1 MSRRSIPVAFGLASG
16 VLALFTVPSAEPAST
31 PAVSLDSQFKTVVR
45 PFVEQYCVA
54 CHSGASPAAG
64 FDLASYTSMD
74 MVLRDHPRWALVI
87 DKLGSKQMPPAG
99 MPAPTDVERNKIV
112 GWVKAMRNEEARKH
126 AGDPG
131 PVLARRLS
139 NAEYNYTV
147 RDLTGQDIQPTKEF
161 PIDPANQAG
170 FDNSGES
177 LDMSPAL
184 LNKYLQAARDVAD
197 HVVFTPD
204 GLDFAPNPM
213 LVETDK
219 DKYSIER
226 IIDFYKSQDT
236 DFADYFAAAWRYKN
250 RVALGHPTA
259 TLASTAASSK
269 VSPKYLPLVWKILE
283 ETSAQRAKEVGPI
296 KKLQTMWLAL
306 PVAGKARQEPA
317 REKFTAMRD
326 WVVRLRL
333 DTGMQ
338 YATPVVK
345 GLPGASEALMDWKLQ
360 MFADHRRDSDP
371 AALRNDEDPAPVVGP
386 IPRYPGLHQD
396 AAPHWAAV
404 MNKSRAEDPDLVVP
418 KASHAKYQESFAR
431 FANVFPDQFFASE
444 RGRYF
449 PDDSQDKGRLL
460 SAGYHNVMGYYRD
473 DTALQQLILNDAQI
487 KDLNRL
493 WTEFD
498 FVAAHTSR
506 TMVQF
511 YFNQSGEAYGRGAE
525 GGSPRPADHAVT
537 DTEVIMKL
545 KADYLAKAAADPNN
559 SPLASG
565 AITEHFDRINATL
578 RNLEKMHTDAEPQHL
593 VALQKL
599 AAKAYRRPLTQ
610 HEKDDIVAFYHQLRD
625 KGGLSH
631 EDAVRDSIVSILMS
645 PDFSYRFDLAPTATS
660 TKQMNKPGSAKIV
673 PAALTTPASPS
684 GVALSNYELA
694 SRLSYFLWS
703 SMPDDELLS
712 HAAKGD
718 LQNPVVL
725 LSQVRRMMK
734 DDKVADFATEFG
746 GNWLEF
752 RHFENYNGV
761 DRNRFPAFTNDLREA
776 MFGEPIH
783 FIGDVMQRNKSVL
796 DMLYGNYTFVNPALA
811 KFYDIDVPEF
821 ALTPPPPP
829 APPRT
834 GGGRGVLPAEAPV
847 LPKYVDSNTTDNTW
861 VKIDDASKY
870 ERGGLIPMAVFLTQ
884 NSPGL
889 RTSPVKRGHWMVS
902 RLLGE
907 AIPPPP
913 PNIPA
918 LPNDEAT
925 TNAPI
930 KVLLSEH
937 RKNPMCAQC
946 HMRFDVFG
954 LTMEG
959 YGPIGEARTKDLGG
973 RTVDPSATLPGN
985 VEEAGFKGVQ
995 QYIKEHRQEGFI
1007 DGMTR
1012 KLLSYAL
1019 DRSLIL
1025 SDEPLIAKMEARL
1038 AANGYRFDS
1047 LVETIVTSP
1056 QFRNKRGAEPADDS
1070 APSRAEESKPAGQ
1083 KIAEV
1088 KKGM

>member
-45 PFVEQYCVA
+45 PFVEQYCVV
-54 CHSGASPAAG
+54 CHSGATPAAG
-64 FDLASYTSMD
+64 FDIGSYTSMD
-74 MVLRDHPRWALVI
+74 MVIHDHPRWALVI

-99 MPAPTDVERNKIV
+99 MPGPSDADRQKIIA
-112 GWVKAMRNEEARKH
+112 WVKAMRNEEARKH

-139 NAEYNYTV
+139 NAEYAYTI
-147 RDLTGQDIQPTKEF
+147 RDLTGQDINPTKEF
-161 PIDPANQAG
+161 PVDPANQAG

-177 LDMSPAL
+177 LQMSPAL
-184 LNKYLQAARDVAD
+184 LNKYLQAAREVAN
-197 HVVFTPD
+197 HVVFLPD

-226 IIDFYKSQDT
+226 IINFYNSQDT
-236 DFADYFAAAWRYKN
+236 DFADYFAAAWRYKY
-250 RVALGHPTA
+250 RAALGHPKA
-259 TLASTAASSK
+259 TLASTAASSN
-269 VSPKYLPLVWKILE
+269 VSPKYLPLVWKILQ
-283 ETSAQRAKEVGPI
+283 ETPAQRAKEVGPI
-296 KKLQTMWLAL
+296 KKLQKMWMAL
-306 PVAGKARQEPA
+306 PAPGATKQEPA
-317 REKFTAMRD
+317 REQFTAMRD
-326 WVVRLRL
+326 WVVRIRL

-338 YATPVVK
+338 YATPLVK
-345 GLPGASEALMDWKLQ
+345 GLPSASEALMDWKLQ

-371 AALRNDEDPAPVVGP
+371 AALRNDEDPPPVVAP
-386 IPRYPGLHQD
+386 IPRYPGLHRD
-396 AAPHWAAV
+396 GAAHWAAV
-404 MNKSRAEDPDLVVP
+404 INKSRAEDPDLVVP
-418 KASHAKYQESFAR
+418 KASRAKYEESFAR
-431 FANVFPDQFFASE
+431 FANVFPDQFYASE

-487 KDLNRL
+487 KELNRL
-493 WTEFD
+493 WTDFD
-498 FVAAHTSR
+498 FVAAHTAR
-506 TMVQF
+506 TFVQF

-537 DTEVIMKL
+537 DTEIIMKL
-545 KADYLAKAAADPNN
+545 KADYLAKAAADPAN
-559 SPLASG
+559 SPLAAG
-565 AITEHFDRINATL
+565 AITEHFDRIDATL
-578 RNLEKMHTDAEPQHL
+578 RNLEKMHAEAEPKQL
-593 VALQKL
+593 VALQKF
-599 AAKAYRRPLTQ
+599 AEKAYRRPLTQ
-610 HEKDDIVAFYHQLRD
+610 AEKDDIVAFYHELRD

-631 EDAVRDSIVSILMS
+631 EDAIRDSIVSVLMS

-660 TKQMNKPGSAKIV
+660 SKQTSKSGSAKVV
-673 PAALTTPASPS
+673 PAALTTPGSA
-684 GVALSNYELA
+684 GVPLSNYELA

-703 SMPDDELLS
+703 SMPDEELLS

-718 LQNPVVL
+718 LQNPKVL
-725 LSQVRRMMK
+725 LEETRRMMK
-734 DDKVADFATEFG
+734 DDKVRDFATEFG

-752 RHFENYNGV
+752 RHFENWNGV

-776 MFGEPIH
+776 MFQEPVR
-783 FIGDVMQRNKSVL
+783 FIGDVMQHNRSVL

-811 KFYDIDVPEF
+811 KFYGINVPEF
-821 ALTPPPPP
+821 ALAPPPPPPP
-829 APPRT
+829 APA
-834 GGGRGVLPAEAPV
+834 GGGRGRLPADPPRT
-847 LPKYVDSNTTDNTW
+847 PKYLNPHTTDHTW
-861 VKIDDASKY
+861 VKIDDASQY
-870 ERGGLIPMAVFLTQ
+870 QRGGLIPMAVFLTQ

-907 AIPPPP
+907 NIPPPP

-918 LPNDEAT
+918 LPNDEAQ

-946 HMRFDVFG
+946 HTRFDVFG
-954 LTMEG
+954 LTLEG
-959 YGPIGEARTKDLGG
+959 YGPIGEARAKDLGG
-973 RTVDPSATLPGN
+973 RDIDASATLPGN
-985 VEEAGFKGVQ
+985 VEEAGFKGVRE
-995 QYIKEHRQEGFI
+995 YIKTHRQAGFI

-1025 SDEPLIAKMEARL
+1025 SDEPLIAKMESRL
-1038 AANGYRFDS
+1038 AANGYRFNT
-1047 LVETIVTSP
+1047 LVETIVASP

-1070 APSRAEESKPAGQ
+1070 APSRAEESNPAGE
-1083 KIAEV
+1083 KIAEA